1 MAFYEPVSVFLA
13 TLTLWAYSYY
23 TSRVSA
29 QRQTSRDGESR
40 SGSASRHESPDPQ
53 GNTPQDQR
61 GSHHGDVGPSPSAS
75 RVSQSRLP
83 HASPR
88 TSTYTSDP
96 DPTFIRLDRPND
108 DEMVQ
113 LFVRS
118 ANMRAYITG
127 VGDICAAEG
136 PARILREGRKILG
149 TVSVA
154 WGRTREYHGILEAM
168 EKATMT
174 RANDERVGLQV
185 MT

>member
-13 TLTLWAYSYY
+13 TLALWAYSYY
-23 TSRVSA
+23 TSRVTA
-29 QRQTSRDGESR
+29 QQRQTGRDEEGSR
-40 SGSASRHESPDPQ
+40 SGSVSRHQSPNGQ
-53 GNTPQDQR
+53 ENTPQDQR
-61 GSHHGDVGPSPSAS
+61 NSDADTSPSTS
-75 RVSQSRLP
+75 RVSQSRHV

-88 TSTYTSDP
+88 TYTYTADP

-154 WGRTREYHGILEAM
+154 WGRTREYHDILETL
-168 EKATMT
+168 EQATMT
-174 RANDERVGLQV
+174 RANDVRVGLQAAA
-185 MT
+185 